1 MSAASKD
8 TRLVLG
14 GSPRVHLLPP
24 EVGDRK
30 RGASI
35 RRAVVMSVVGA
46 LVISGAGYAYAS
58 WLAIEATARY
68 DVARGETT
76 ALLAEQGKYSDLRNL
91 RTAQQTLT
99 DARQVGALTE
109 IDWDAFYSRIVP
121 TLPAGMTVTSFVIDS
136 GSPTEETVVSAVPGV
151 SSGVAKVTFVANTTS
166 LATAQAWV
174 SSLKALPEYGGSN
187 ISSITRDD
195 AGQIAVTVEMILT
208 DEALSKRFQP
218 EPEPTADVSVAP
230 AVEGAN

>member
-1 MSAASKD
+1 MSAAGKD

-58 WLAIEATARY
+58 WLAIEATAKY
-68 DVARGETT
+68 DVARDETT

-99 DARQVGALTE
+99 DARQAGAVTE
-109 IDWDAFYSRIVP
+109 IDWNAFYSRVVP
-121 TLPAGMTVTSFVIDS
+121 TLPAGLTITSFVIDS
-136 GSPTEETVVSAVPGV
+136 GSPTEERLVTGVPGV
-151 SSGVAKVTFVANTTS
+151 SPGVAKVTFVANSTS
-166 LATAQAWV
+166 LVAAQFWV
-174 SSLKALPEYGGSN
+174 GSLKTLPEYGGSS

-195 AGQIAVTVEMILT
+195 AGRISVTVEMNLT
-208 DEALSKRFQP
+208 DQALSNRFQP
-218 EPEPTADVSVAP
+218 EPEPTTDVPVAP
-230 AVEGAN
+230 AAEGTN